1 MPTTIL
7 IVDDEPVQRRLLESA
22 VNKMGYRTV
31 LAEDGDDAMA
41 KLNPGSGRNVDLVVM
56 DLVMP
61 GLDGMGALERMRSEK
76 ITTPVIVQ
84 TAKGSIDAVVSA
96 MRAGACDFFV
106 KPVSFER
113 LSISIANALKLGA
126 MEDAVQKV
134 QKSSNGEFG
143 FEDLIANSSAMDRV
157 IKLGKRAADSTI
169 PVLIEG
175 ESGVGKE
182 VIAKA
187 IQGSGDRRGK
197 PFVTVNCGALPE
209 NLVESIL
216 FGHEKGSFTGA
227 SGTHVGKFVEANGG
241 TLFLDEVGELSL
253 DIQVKLL
260 RAIQEGEVD
269 PIGAKRPKKT
279 DFRLISATNRD
290 MIEMVRQGR
299 FREDLYYRLNV
310 FPIGV
315 PSLRQ
320 RKSDIASLVRYF
332 TARLSLEQG
341 RRNITGIRADALAML
356 EAFDWPGN
364 IRQLE
369 NAVYRAIILCED
381 DQLKIEDFPHVE
393 VEINGFVAEI
403 GGHAQEVVPIG
414 DNASG
419 NDIDRLEDG
428 HASPLSGAIDGTFLN
443 LSGSDGTP
451 RTLSELES
459 DAIQSAITYHDGRMT
474 KVARSLGIG
483 RSTLYRKLKEYGL
496 DENGK
501 LSATEPAHVSTEQCA

>member
-22 VNKMGYRTV
+22 VNKMGYRTI

-41 KLNPGSGRNVDLVVM
+41 KLNPRSGQDVDLVVM

-61 GLDGMGALERMRSEK
+61 GLDGMGALGRMRSEK

-84 TAKGSIDAVVSA
+84 TARGSIDAVVSA

-134 QKSSNGEFG
+134 QKSSSGKFD
-143 FEDLIANSSAMDRV
+143 FEDLIADSAAMDRV

-187 IQGSGDRRGK
+187 IQGSGGRRGK

-227 SGTHVGKFVEANGG
+227 SDSHAGKFVEADGG

-269 PIGAKRPKKT
+269 PIGSKRPRKT

-290 MIEMVRQGR
+290 MIEMVRQGL

-315 PSLRQ
+315 PPLRQ

-341 RRNITGIRADALAML
+341 RRNICGIRSDALAML

-381 DQLKIEDFPHVE
+381 DQLKIEDFPHIE
-393 VEINGFVAEI
+393 VEIKGFNTEP
-403 GGHAQEVVPIG
+403 GKLSTDVVPI
-414 DNASG
+414 
-419 NDIDRLEDG
+419 RG
-428 HASPLSGAIDGTFLN
+428 HAGGVGDELSQSVDTDQFVGALDGTYLN
-443 LSGSDGTP
+443 LAGLDGQP

-459 DAIQSAITYHDGRMT
+459 DAIQSAIAHHEGRMT

-496 DENGK
+496 DENG
-501 LSATEPAHVSTEQCA
+501 EPARAEKPQVSTEHCA